1 MVNTKAIVYRQSI
14 EINNYVYYDSAKVF
28 SEWKNINKNTYYQTV
43 NTYQKYLDT
52 FGNKYKSSP
61 QYGLYFSGDAYS
73 KVKLLHNYNV
83 GSSSTFVG
91 TEIPVI
97 KSEKSWSAYSN
108 VLTSYFLD
116 FNGYATLEFLRL
128 NSNIY
133 KNIFPET
140 VNDMEYI
147 NKIIGEIPISTESIF
162 QEKHELQ
169 VCDAVYLD
177 TDKKYKKALA
187 ENSEKANVVGIVSKV
202 GGPNTFTLMNTG
214 KIEYHHLD
222 YVDTSILYLSDK
234 IPGKLVH
241 YSNINNKTYVP
252 VAIYAND
259 KIIVNI
265 QQGSV
270 GDELVPYVPESSNFE
285 KYEQQDLDDI
295 VTQIIGGVL
304 NAT

>member
-1 MVNTKAIVYRQSI
+1 MSKAIVNKK
-14 EINNYVYYDSAKVF
+14 INLKNNLYYYHTASVIVNNQKDNYGKH
-28 SEWKNINKNTYYQTV
+28 
-43 NTYQKYLDT
+43 
-52 FGNKYKSSP
+52 
-61 QYGLYFSGDAYS
+61 YS
-73 KVKLLHNYNV
+73 KIQYPYIDFKADSYVKIPIPIETENILWKSTTTVL
-83 GSSSTFVG
+83 SSY
-91 TEIPVI
+91 EL
-97 KSEKSWSAYSN
+97 N
-108 VLTSYFLD
+108 N
-116 FNGYATLEFLRL
+116 FNIAFTLEFLRL

-147 NKIIGEIPISTESIF
+147 NKIIGEIPISTESIS
-162 QEKHELQ
+162 QEQHGLQ

-177 TDKKYKKALA
+177 SDKKYKKAIA

-214 KIEYHHLD
+214 KIEYQHLD

-270 GDELVPYVPESSNFE
+270 GDELAPYVPESSNFE
-285 KYEQQDLDDI
+285 KYEQQDLDDV

>member
-97 KSEKSWSAYSN
+97 KSEQSWSAHSN

-133 KNIFPET
+133 KNIFPEEVFNIDYLNKSFANVIAST
-140 VNDMEYI
+140 NDIRQENHGLSVNDFVYFD
-147 NKIIGEIPISTESIF
+147 ST
-162 QEKHELQ
+162 
-169 VCDAVYLD
+169 DNR
-177 TDKKYKKALA
+177 YKKALA
-187 ENSEKANVVGIVSKV
+187 EDSTRANVIGLVSNV
-202 GGPNTFTLMNTG
+202 AGPNVFTLMKSG
-214 KIEYHHLD
+214 KVTFDTLD
-222 YVDTSILYLSDK
+222 YNDTTILYLSDK
-234 IPGKLVH
+234 TPGKAVH
-241 YSNINNKTYVP
+241 YSEISNTVYIP
-252 VAIYAND
+252 IAIYIENN
-259 KIIVNI
+259 IIVSL
-265 QQGSV
+265 QQGSI
-270 GDELVPYVPESSNFE
+270 GDMLVPYEKEEQDFE
-285 KYEQQDLDDI
+285 NYTEQDLNDI
-295 VTQIIGGVL
+295 ITQVTNGVK
-304 NAT
+304 